1 MTYVPRTPF
10 RRPVEAGLL
19 AHETAAQAPLPPKG
33 VNKWEVLREI
43 AAARV
48 ALGVSDRAVGVLQT
62 LLSFHP
68 STALG
73 GNDHDLIVYPSNAAI
88 SERANG
94 MPESTL
100 RRHLAALVS
109 AGLIVRRDSPNG
121 KRFARRYDGEKEA
134 FGFDLSPLV
143 HRYDE
148 FCRMA
153 EAIRAQTER
162 LERLRR
168 TVSLM
173 RRDLASLASYGAETR
188 PDRRSLWQELNELA
202 QSVSQALR
210 RVPVWDEM
218 EALER
223 ALDAAL
229 KTASALLEPC
239 SETDAKIMVAKD
251 VHSERHYQTSNTDS
265 YALEPCLES
274 KGAPVEAEASET
286 ADREAGSE
294 AIDEGPVPDSGDTIR
309 DLDDAPLPRLPL
321 GLVLKA
327 CPEFLAMSPNRIGH
341 WHHFVRAADV
351 LRPQM
356 GISPSAWDEACR
368 VMGPENAAVVL
379 AAMLERFEEISTP
392 GGYLRHLTRKAAEDA
407 FSPGPMVMAL
417 LNRPDG
423 GSSQL

>member
-10 RRPVEAGLL
+10 RRPVESGLL
-19 AHETAAQAPLPPKG
+19 AHEAAAQAPLPPKG

-48 ALGVSDRAVGVLQT
+48 ALGVSDRALGVLQA

-68 STALG
+68 ATSLG

-88 SERANG
+88 SERVNG

-100 RRHLAALVS
+100 RRHLAALVG
-109 AGLIVRRDSPNG
+109 AGLVVRRDSPNG

-143 HRYDE
+143 HRHDE

-153 EAIRAQTER
+153 EAIRAETER

-173 RRDLASLASYGAETR
+173 RRDLASLAAYGAETR
-188 PDRRSLWQELNELA
+188 PGRRRLWQELVEVAENA
-202 QSVSQALR
+202 FRALR
-210 RVPVWDEM
+210 RVPVWDELVV
-218 EALER
+218 LER
-223 ALDAAL
+223 ALEKGL
-229 KTASALLEPC
+229 KEASALLDPY
-239 SETDAKIMVAKD
+239 SETDTKIMVAKD
-251 VHSERHYQTSNTDS
+251 GHSERHLQNSNTDS

-274 KGAPVEAEASET
+274 KGSRVEADAPHT
-286 ADREAGSE
+286 ADQDIGTDAR
-294 AIDEGPVPDSGDTIR
+294 DEKPTTASADITR

-327 CPEFLAMSPNRIGH
+327 CPEFLSMSPGRIGH

-368 VMGPENAAVVL
+368 VMGPENASIVL

-392 GGYLRHLTRKAAEDA
+392 GGYLRHLTRKATEDA

-417 LNRPDG
+417 LNRG
-423 GSSQL
+423 ER